1 MCRNFHRYHF
11 SINKHTKKEVSPAT
25 PATISTV
32 CSRSRGP
39 CSSCSASPSATFPGV
54 AATSREL
61 NGDSTS
67 DDTSVSRFPLLV
79 LTAMRSDASVSA
91 GSNGAHD
98 MRHLL
103 PCLARHRYRRQHHR
117 VQVEKRLADRL
128 RQSCRQVQNP
138 PFIFPPQPYF
148 PATAVPRYPA
158 GVRSATTFSTTRS
171 IFLVFLGKSVTGFH
185 SVARPRGRVAENS
198 PFLHSS
204 DTLTPGS
211 TFCPSSS
218 GSPLPAPPSSSHQ
231 SSPRERNARVSRQLP
246 RRRQRAKLKQPQIR
260 SRIAVREET
269 PDQIQPVLWHA
280 QFPQRNALDRGALR
294 LIFPLFLPDVCDGFP
309 ALFSSPFPRRVFP
322 AKIPPMASRVKRLS
336 FPTVSLIPRR

>member
-1 MCRNFHRYHF
+1 
-11 SINKHTKKEVSPAT
+11 
-25 PATISTV
+25 
-32 CSRSRGP
+32 
-39 CSSCSASPSATFPGV
+39 
-54 AATSREL
+54 
-61 NGDSTS
+61 
-67 DDTSVSRFPLLV
+67 
-79 LTAMRSDASVSA
+79 
-91 GSNGAHD
+91 

-103 PCLARHRYRRQHHR
+103 PCLTRHRHRRQRHR

-171 IFLVFLGKSVTGFH
+171 ILLVFLAKASPF
-185 SVARPRGRVAENS
+185 SFRRSPARPRRRKL
-198 PFLHSS
+198 PFFALLRHAYPWVH
-204 DTLTPGS
+204 LLPHRLQGPLFPR
-211 TFCPSSS
+211 TFLVP
-218 GSPLPAPPSSSHQ
+218 PILPAGEKRP
-231 SSPRERNARVSRQLP
+231 VSRQLP

-269 PDQIQPVLWHA
+269 PDQIQSILWHA

-294 LIFPLFLPDVCDGFP
+294 LIFPLFLPDVCDGFL

-336 FPTVSLIPRR
+336 FPHGFPHSPQIGFSPRGKQRDVAFEWREKGRWVKRLAERFVVTQTMKRLRSHVAVCNDDVTVVLEGNCQSGFQPL